1 MSSANSQCRPKL
13 ILTIYD
19 RVILSFDL
27 LTPKSPKSCIYL
39 VPLCDLYGPHIWPV
53 WPDIR
58 PGISQWQAGTRGRQ
72 TRSFLVSQGSTS
84 GPLGFVSYTKDVVE
98 LIDRHIVRSHTHLY
112 ADNTQYTRTAAVLMT
127 PSRCNLV
134 CLTAY
139 PTSTYGSERVACC

>member
-19 RVILSFDL
+19 RVILTFDL

-53 WPDIR
+53 WTH
-58 PGISQWQAGTRGRQ
+58 SGRQ

-98 LIDRHIVRSHTHLY
+98 LID
-112 ADNTQYTRTAAVLMT
+112 
-127 PSRCNLV
+127 
-134 CLTAY
+134 
-139 PTSTYGSERVACC
+139 